1 MNWLLQ
7 IAPTVASALGGPL
20 AGLAVTALSK
30 ALGVAPHEVNDMIQS
45 NKLNA
50 DQIAQVKLAEIE
62 LKQQEETLGLKFAE
76 LETQDRVSA
85 RNMEMSTQSII
96 PSVLATV
103 TTIGFFGIL
112 ILLFFNKVDPSNN
125 ALMIML
131 GSLGTAWTGVIGFYF
146 GSSHGSQMKDQMM
159 FNNKPQKQIE
169 SGE

>member
-7 IAPTVASALGGPL
+7 IAPTIASALGGPL
-20 AGLAVTALSK
+20 AGLAVTVLSK

-45 NKLNA
+45 NKLSA
-50 DQIAQVKLAEIE
+50 DQITQVKIAEIE
-62 LKQQEETLGLKFAE
+62 LQRQAQELGLDFAKIE
-76 LETQDRVSA
+76 VADTISA

-96 PSVLATV
+96 PAVLATV

-146 GSSHGSQMKDQMM
+146 GSSHGSQIKDKMLYHSTPE
-159 FNNKPQKQIE
+159 KLSE
-169 SGE
+169 